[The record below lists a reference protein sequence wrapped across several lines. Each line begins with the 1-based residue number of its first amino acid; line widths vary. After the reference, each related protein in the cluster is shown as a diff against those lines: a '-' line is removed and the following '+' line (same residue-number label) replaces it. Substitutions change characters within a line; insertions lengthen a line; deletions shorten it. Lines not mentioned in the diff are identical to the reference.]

1 MTPKSI
7 TFGSAKKTDVNRKVW
22 VQFKATGDTIEIN
35 PNKLKPKNLSSE
47 EEIEWER
54 SASKNILKY
63 KNLVE
68 TGQLIPSEIR
78 QILETRTNRTP
89 QEEEIL
95 RNEKILWNRR
105 EKVRFLMVEQK
116 IMDLNVALRMSLHH
130 LKPDLKRCLTICDEV
145 KKLAIVPLMLK
156 KHPEIVATIRRMRKY
171 VGPKK
176 CHPNPKEQEKIEV
189 QAKQI
194 RMEAELMYKK
204 FATLFNAPEDVN
216 FGKFFNEELKR
227 FVDATKDMPQDK
239 FIQMVVEK

>member
-1 MTPKSI
+1 M
-7 TFGSAKKTDVNRKVW
+7 
-22 VQFKATGDTIEIN
+22 
-35 PNKLKPKNLSSE
+35 
-47 EEIEWER
+47 
-54 SASKNILKY
+54 
-63 KNLVE
+63 E

-95 RNEKILWNRR
+95 RNEKILWNKR

-116 IMDLNVALRMSLHH
+116 IMDLNVALMMSLHH

-145 KKLAIVPLMLK
+145 QKLAIVPLMLK

-171 VGPKK
+171 VGPKE
-176 CHPNPKEQEKIEV
+176 CHPNPKEQEKIEA
-189 QAKQI
+189 QAKEI
-194 RMEAELMYKK
+194 RMEAEVMYKK